1 MIKPLFASR
10 STEDSADPIGRVV
23 RACRHYFV
31 HGAAFSAFLNLLY
44 LAPTIYMLQVYD
56 RVMPTRGALTLTM
69 LTLILSASV
78 VTIALLD
85 LVRTRLLLRASAR
98 LDRELAGPI
107 LDAMLRLTGAGGNAR
122 TTSAMREFD
131 TFRST
136 MTGPGVLALFDAPW
150 APIYILTCYLLHP
163 ALAALAVAGAVVLS
177 VLSWLNERGTADAIR
192 KASQSAQTSHAGIES
207 IMSASG
213 VIGSLGMR
221 PAMVQRH
228 LRDRHV
234 STRLALGATF
244 SSSGYTSAIKA
255 IRLLLQS
262 LALGLGAYL
271 AISGK
276 VSAGSL
282 FAASLLVSR
291 ALQPIELI
299 NGAWKGL
306 IQASAAYRSLVAL
319 FEARGPIRQATRLP
333 DPIGALAVEGVTV
346 ASPAGDRALLH
357 NVRFELEPG
366 ESLGIIGPSGAGKST
381 LVRAIAGALPATEGR
396 IRIDGAALEDWPE
409 EQLGKLIGYVPQAAT
424 LFRGTIKENI
434 ARFQTEFAEPGAL
447 DEEVVRA
454 AQLCGAHDFILR
466 LPNAYDTELGWGGA
480 GLSVGQAQRIAL
492 ARAMFGSPALL
503 VLDEPNASLDAES
516 EAQLIA
522 ALDELRGKGVT
533 MIIVAH
539 RTSILASV
547 DKMLFL
553 RDGRPELFGPR
564 NAVFARLATRTSG
577 DNGGTAA
584 PAAAPAAAHAS

>member
-1 MIKPLFASR
+1 MFTPSVALSPAS
-10 STEDSADPIGRVV
+10 DPADPIARVI
-23 RACRHYFV
+23 RTCRRYFV

-69 LTLILSASV
+69 LTLILSAAV

-85 LVRTRLLLRASAR
+85 LVRTRLMVRASAK

-107 LDAMLRLTGAGGNAR
+107 LDAMLRLSGTGGTAR
-122 TTSAMREFD
+122 TTAAMRDFD
-131 TFRST
+131 TFRSAI
-136 MTGPGVLALFDAPW
+136 TGAGVLALFDLPW
-150 APIYILTCYLLHP
+150 APIYVLVCFLLHP
-163 ALAALAVAGAVVLS
+163 ALAGLAIVGATVLS
-177 VLSWLNERGTADAIR
+177 VLSWLNERATAGPIR
-192 KASQSAQTSHAGIES
+192 HASQAAQVSHSGIES

-221 PAMVQRH
+221 PAMVSRH
-228 LRDRHV
+228 LRDRTA
-234 STRLALGATF
+234 STSLALNATF

-262 LALGLGAYL
+262 LALGLGALL
-271 AISGK
+271 AIEGK
-276 VSAGSL
+276 VSVGSL

-299 NGAWKGL
+299 NGAWKNL
-306 IQASAAYRSLVAL
+306 IQARAAYTSLVDL
-319 FEARGPIRQATRLP
+319 FAARGPLRQATQLP
-333 DPIGALAVEGVTV
+333 EPKGALAVEGVSIV
-346 ASPAGDRALLH
+346 APGSDRPLLH
-357 NVRFELEPG
+357 GVRFELEAG

-381 LVRAIAGALPATEGR
+381 LARAIAGALPVSEGR

-409 EQLGKLIGYVPQAAT
+409 AQIGGLIGYVPQAPT

-434 ARFQTEFAEPGAL
+434 ARFQTEFVEPGAL
-447 DEEVVRA
+447 DAEVVRA

-466 LPNAYDTELGWGGA
+466 LPNAYETQLGWGGS

-492 ARAMFGSPALL
+492 ARAMLGGPAVL

-533 MIIVAH
+533 MIIIAH
-539 RTSILASV
+539 RTNILASV

-553 RDGRPELFGPR
+553 KDGRPELFGPR
-564 NAVFARLATRTSG
+564 NAVFARLAGRPAG
-577 DNGGTAA
+577 EQAPA
-584 PAAAPAAAHAS
+584 PAAASTAA

>member
-107 LDAMLRLTGAGGNAR
+107 LDAMLRLAGAGGNAR
-122 TTSAMREFD
+122 TTAAMREFD

-136 MTGPGVLALFDAPW
+136 MTGPGVLALFDVPW

-163 ALAALAVAGAVVLS
+163 ALAGLAVGGAVVLS

-192 KASQSAQTSHAGIES
+192 MASQSAQQSHAGIES
-207 IMSASG
+207 ILSASG

-234 STRLALGATF
+234 ATRLALGATF

-271 AISGK
+271 AIEGK

-319 FEARGPIRQATRLP
+319 FAARGPIRQATRLP
-333 DPIGALAVEGVTV
+333 DPIGALSVEGVTI

-357 NVRFELEPG
+357 NVRFELAPG

-447 DEEVVRA
+447 DAEVVRA

-466 LPNAYDTELGWGGA
+466 LPNAYETELGWGGA

-492 ARAMFGSPALL
+492 ARAMFGGPALL
-503 VLDEPNASLDAES
+503 VMDEPNASLDAES

-539 RTSILASV
+539 RTGILASV

-577 DNGGTAA
+577 DNGGASA
-584 PAAAPAAAHAS
+584 PVPAAAAQAS